1 MFGLFKAIKHG
12 LIDGWNGTTKYYHLY
27 GLDPPNN
34 DIQPDESILEEIATI
49 EIIIERQYNIGIA
62 LEKELNNTYDLKKR
76 AVILNKLNVLDK
88 QTLKNKQRLNKLKAM
103 V

>member
-1 MFGLFKAIKHG
+1 MFSIFKAIYHG
-12 LIDGWNGTTKYYHLY
+12 CKDGWNGTTKYYHLY
-27 GLDPPNN
+27 GLNPYD
-34 DIQPDESILEEIATI
+34 DIQPNENILEEIATL

-88 QTLKNKQRLNKLKAM
+88 QTLKNKQRLNKLKDLE
-103 V
+103 